1 MSGSLNKVMIIGNL
15 GADPEVRHLPSGS
28 SVANISVATSEKWN
42 DKQTGQPQERT
53 EWHRVSLFNRLA
65 EVAGEYLRK
74 GSKVYI
80 EGSLHTRKWTD
91 NNGVEKYSTD
101 IKCTTMTMLGSPPG
115 AQGQQQGYSQP
126 AQQPAYGQ
134 QQAPQQPAYGQQQAP
149 QQQSRAPAQ
158 GQPPAQHYQQPQ
170 SQPPAQHQAPAGQN
184 GSQNGPPQHQPVDP
198 NGQAFADDFDDD
210 IPF

>member
-134 QQAPQQPAYGQQQAP
+134 QQAPQQ
-149 QQQSRAPAQ
+149 QSRAPAQ